1 MAHDTEGEAKLT
13 ELLSVVR
20 TDSAEIAARLRSAGV
35 SLTLQRL
42 AVGQVV
48 LCGPV
53 HLTADQVLARVK
65 RLIPEISRA
74 TIYNTLKLFSEK
86 GLVREL
92 VIDADRTVFDS
103 NTEPHPHIYNADTG
117 ELTDIAAGDLKVV
130 GAAKLPDGVEL
141 EAVDIVVRVRSK
153 PPGV

>member
-1 MAHDTEGEAKLT
+1 MAQETDGETGLA
-13 ELLSVVR
+13 EQLSVVKM
-20 TDSAEIAARLRSAGV
+20 DGAGVAARLRSAGIP
-35 SLTLQRL
+35 LTLQRL
-42 AVGQVV
+42 AVGQVM
-48 LCGPV
+48 LGGPV

-92 VIDADRTVFDS
+92 IIDADRTVFDS
-103 NTEPHPHIYNADTG
+103 NTEPHPHIYNAGTG

-130 GAAKLPDGVEL
+130 GTAKLPDGVEL
-141 EAVDIVVRVRSK
+141 EAVDIIVRVRSK